1 MEVLH
6 KLFDAERWMD
16 GKLINVADQI
26 RAWRTDFFCKINRR
40 GATFIRYLRVVYGR
54 PLMLLIEKFHIST
67 IVVKSIY
74 PVESGNGKQIP
85 DKYSY
90 GSIKAH
96 SQNESTFNVYVDSIC
111 NIFVSIFNSSLF
123 FRE

>member
-1 MEVLH
+1 MF
-6 KLFDAERWMD
+6 FD
-16 GKLINVADQI
+16 N
-26 RAWRTDFFCKINRR
+26 
-40 GATFIRYLRVVYGR
+40 VVYGR

-96 SQNESTFNVYVDSIC
+96 SQNESTFNVYVDSIWY
-111 NIFVSIFNSSLF
+111 IFVSIFNSSLF